1 MEYIT
6 KMVHDFIEDHDDI
19 KKTDVM
25 EFVGMSESA
34 YRDFFKKGKI
44 SFKKLIKF
52 AQLISR
58 ETGKGSH
65 EILSEWCLHIT
76 RTETIKNAFEYS
88 AITTNAPLLKR
99 LLLLHQNTDG
109 VLKQTVEVYRIVY
122 NYMVGTLSG
131 FELKDAI
138 GRLYNITSKP
148 LLILMNIIRQYNNYF
163 EGDIQKIINEV
174 SEIQKD
180 ITNLGPRET
189 FYKEC
194 LTFRVCELLAPI
206 SLQLNDVKSARDFA
220 ESIINANISAKKK
233 SDAYYVIG
241 MSYLPEDKNVCL
253 YNLRK
258 SYELMREV
266 GDLQYIQ
273 EAKFNLDFAKV
284 FHGVELDE
292 DSNFRLR
299 AYQKARN
306 GKISLAKLHTIL
318 ERGDKDNFIIFF
330 ENTAEKSIDVM
341 YNCLE
346 SFFCQENFFFAR
358 LVAKELEKAG
368 ADSRAL
374 RPFLKFKKLIKGEVL
389 IEKDIISHFNRS
401 DGGSRICI

>member
-1 MEYIT
+1 MKWAIC
-6 KMVHDFIEDHDDI
+6 
-19 KKTDVM
+19 
-25 EFVGMSESA
+25 S
-34 YRDFFKKGKI
+34 I
-44 SFKKLIKF
+44 S
-52 AQLISR
+52 
-58 ETGKGSH
+58 
-65 EILSEWCLHIT
+65 
-76 RTETIKNAFEYS
+76 
-88 AITTNAPLLKR
+88 
-99 LLLLHQNTDG
+99 
-109 VLKQTVEVYRIVY
+109 
-122 NYMVGTLSG
+122 
-131 FELKDAI
+131 
-138 GRLYNITSKP
+138 
-148 LLILMNIIRQYNNYF
+148 
-163 EGDIQKIINEV
+163 
-174 SEIQKD
+174 
-180 ITNLGPRET
+180 
-189 FYKEC
+189 
-194 LTFRVCELLAPI
+194 
-206 SLQLNDVKSARDFA
+206 
-220 ESIINANISAKKK
+220 
-233 SDAYYVIG
+233 
-241 MSYLPEDKNVCL
+241 
-253 YNLRK
+253 
-258 SYELMREV
+258 
-266 GDLQYIQ
+266 
-273 EAKFNLDFAKV
+273 KFNLDFAKV